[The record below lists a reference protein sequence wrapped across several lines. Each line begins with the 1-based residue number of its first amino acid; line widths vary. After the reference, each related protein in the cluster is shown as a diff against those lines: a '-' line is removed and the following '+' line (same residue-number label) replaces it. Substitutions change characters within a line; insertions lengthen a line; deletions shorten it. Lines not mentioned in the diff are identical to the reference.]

1 MEAEGRLFRA
11 PRDMQM
17 RVSSGVDWFELHARV
32 DFGDDVSANLQ
43 DLLAALH
50 RGEGTVLLDDGTRGL
65 VPEEWLKRYAGVARF
80 GQAEGDHVRFRPS
93 QTALLDALLASQ
105 PAIAVDEAFVRA
117 REALQSFTGIVPLD
131 PPASFT
137 GTLRDYQRDALGW
150 FAFLRKFGFGG
161 CLADDMGLGKTVM
174 VIALLEARRLARS
187 RPRAK
192 HVPSLA
198 VLPRSLVFNWMEEA
212 RRFAPELT
220 VLDATGASRDL
231 SQVERFD
238 LVLATYGTL
247 RRDIAVLKDVEFD
260 YLILDESQAVKNP
273 ATAAAKSVRLLKG
286 AASARAERHADRE
299 PSR

>member
-1 MEAEGRLFRA
+1 
-11 PRDMQM
+11 M
-17 RVSSGVDWFELHARV
+17 RPCSRSPASCR
-32 DFGDDVSANLQ
+32 SI
-43 DLLAALH
+43 
-50 RGEGTVLLDDGTRGL
+50 
-65 VPEEWLKRYAGVARF
+65 
-80 GQAEGDHVRFRPS
+80 RP
-93 QTALLDALLASQ
+93 
-105 PAIAVDEAFVRA
+105 P
-117 REALQSFTGIVPLD
+117 
-131 PPASFT
+131 SFT

-260 YLILDESQAVKNP
+260 YLILDEVAGGEESRNGGGEVGPP
-273 ATAAAKSVRLLKG
+273 AEG
-286 AASARAERHADRE
+286 CGIG
-299 PSR
+299 SR

>member
-1 MEAEGRLFRA
+1 MRALVTEGWRVEAEGRLFRA

-65 VPEEWLKRYAGVARF
+65 VPEEWLQRYAGVARF

-117 REALQSFTGIVPLD
+117 REALQSFSGIAPLD
-131 PPASFT
+131 PPSSFT

-150 FAFLRKFGFGG
+150 FAFLREFGFGG

-174 VIALLEARRLARS
+174 VLALLEARRLPS
-187 RPRAK
+187 RPRAE
-192 HVPSLA
+192 HAAPSL
-198 VLPRSLVFNWMEEA
+198 VVVPRSLVFNWMEEA
-212 RRFAPELT
+212 RRFAPELN

-231 SQVERFD
+231 TPGR
-238 LVLATYGTL
+238 ATTISCS
-247 RRDIAVLKDVEFD
+247 RRTARCG
-260 YLILDESQAVKNP
+260 
-273 ATAAAKSVRLLKG
+273 ATS
-286 AASARAERHADRE
+286 
-299 PSR
+299 PC